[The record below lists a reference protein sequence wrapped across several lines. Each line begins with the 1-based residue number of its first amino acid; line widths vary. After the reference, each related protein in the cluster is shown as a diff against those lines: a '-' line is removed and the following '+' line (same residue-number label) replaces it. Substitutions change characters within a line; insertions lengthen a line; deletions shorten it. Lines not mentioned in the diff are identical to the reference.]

1 MKIYERIKYLR
12 KNILKLSQEDFSK
25 KLGLSRSNIGNIE
38 VGRINVTDRVVSD
51 ISTQYNVNEEWLR
64 NGTEPMFIEPDT
76 FSLDEFL
83 KQKNAT
89 DIEIDI
95 IKTYFNMPE
104 DLRNGLIDYF
114 KNNILSNIRN
124 DLAATKEENTNSID
138 YEVEAYRKEL
148 ESELKGETS
157 SALEKPKGA

>member
-1 MKIYERIKYLR
+1 MKIHERIKYLR

-38 VGRINVTDRVVSD
+38 VGRINVTDRVVAD
-51 ISTQYNVNEEWLR
+51 ISKQYNVNEEWLR
-64 NGTEPMFIEPDT
+64 NGTEPMFIEPNT

-114 KNNILSNIRN
+114 RNNILSNIRN
-124 DLAATKEENTNSID
+124 DLAATKEENINSID

-148 ESELKGETS
+148 EAELKGERL
-157 SALEKPKGA
+157 SASEKPKGA

>member
-1 MKIYERIKYLR
+1 MKIHERIKYLR

-38 VGRINVTDRVVSD
+38 VGRINVTDRVVAD

-83 KQKNAT
+83 KQRNAT

-114 KNNILSNIRN
+114 KNQVLSNIRN
-124 DLAATKEENTNSID
+124 DLAATKEGDTNSID

-148 ESELKGETS
+148 EAEQKGQIS
-157 SALEKPKGA
+157 SASEKPKGA

>member
-1 MKIYERIKYLR
+1 MKIHERIKYLR

-38 VGRINVTDRVVSD
+38 VGRINVTDRVVAD

>member
-1 MKIYERIKYLR
+1 MKIHERIKYLR

>member
-1 MKIYERIKYLR
+1 MNERFAELRNYLNLTTRKFGEKI
-12 KNILKLSQEDFSK
+12 NITGGAVTNMEKGK
-25 KLGLSRSNIGNIE
+25 RNI
-38 VGRINVTDRVVSD
+38 TDRVIADVCREF
-51 ISTQYNVNEEWLR
+51 NVNEEWLR

-104 DLRNGLIDYF
+104 DLRNGIVDYF
-114 KNNILSNIRN
+114 KNHILSNIRN
-124 DLAATKEENTNSID
+124 DLAATKEKEEENTNSID
-138 YEVEAYRKEL
+138 YEVESYRKEL
-148 ESELKGETS
+148 EAEQKGQISSVSEKQ
-157 SALEKPKGA
+157 KGA